1 MLADIIVTRSGS
13 CVIEHGL
20 QSFQAQCQTIKQAGL
35 EGVKMPALFILDACV
50 TGKDEQREA
59 LLNLAQ
65 HVCGRLIFDQILVE
79 ATSTAYTK
87 LVCFTLGLRVMDN
100 VW

>member
-1 MLADIIVTRSGS
+1 MLADIIVTRSGL

-20 QSFQAQCQTIKQAGL
+20 QSFKAQCQTIKQAGL
-35 EGVKMPALFILDACV
+35 KGVKYQLFILDACV

-65 HVCGRLIFDQILVE
+65 HVCGRLRFDQILVE

-87 LVCFTLGLRVMDN
+87 LVCFTFGLWVMNN